1 MRIYVAGHR
10 GLVGSALVRE
20 IEKHPE
26 HTWLGRTRLELDL
39 LDRKAVF
46 EFLAAEQPD
55 AVIIAAAK
63 VGGILANST
72 FPVEF
77 LSENLQ
83 IETNLIDGAHAANI
97 DRLLFLGSSC
107 IYPKLSPQPIRE
119 EYLLTGPLE
128 PTNETYALAKIS
140 GLKLVQAYRSEY
152 KRSWISAMPANIYG
166 PGDNFDSNSSHVLA
180 ALIRKFHEAKYNKSD
195 SVTVW
200 GSGNPK
206 REFLYSEDL
215 ANACLFLLEKY
226 DDDSHIN
233 VGTGKDLSIAELA
246 KTVSEVVG
254 FSGEIVFDISKPDG
268 TPRKLLDVS
277 KLGDLGWEAS
287 IELREGIHRTYDWFL
302 NNESEL

>member
-1 MRIYVAGHR
+1 
-10 GLVGSALVRE
+10 
-20 IEKHPE
+20 
-26 HTWLGRTRLELDL
+26 
-39 LDRKAVF
+39 
-46 EFLAAEQPD
+46 
-55 AVIIAAAK
+55 
-63 VGGILANST
+63 
-72 FPVEF
+72 
-77 LSENLQ
+77 
-83 IETNLIDGAHAANI
+83 
-97 DRLLFLGSSC
+97 
-107 IYPKLSPQPIRE
+107 
-119 EYLLTGPLE
+119 
-128 PTNETYALAKIS
+128 
-140 GLKLVQAYRSEY
+140 
-152 KRSWISAMPANIYG
+152 MPANIYG

-215 ANACLFLLEKY
+215 AHACLFLLEKY

-277 KLGDLGWEAS
+277 KLSDLGWEAS